1 MKKKYS
7 FSKKFFYWVSSIS
20 GVPTLTVLF
29 LQFLVQAGWAGS
41 VTSINGTGDKTRR
54 VLAPY
59 AQSVPNES
67 YTFIGVSHPSLS
79 TALSQIGIIL
89 EVRGMKTIP
98 NNEAGRA
105 TVFTIESGETHRI
118 FVVNK
123 SHSTINSSNAAF
135 SDSNTHFIYTYDS
148 AQFGNINALSVNQ
161 HPTEGTNVKI
171 RRDGVLHTVKKYA
184 NLSQLSMWGVVFI
197 PSSSTGFSLEFI
209 GDAHDSSISYPASE
223 FVHPISGQ
231 TTGAGRGIN

>member
-1 MKKKYS
+1 MAIKY
-7 FSKKFFYWVSSIS
+7 FITKFILPIFLILTIAQIS
-20 GVPTLTVLF
+20 
-29 LQFLVQAGWAGS
+29 QAGS

-59 AQSVPNES
+59 AQAVPNDS

-79 TALSQIGIIL
+79 TSLSQIGVIL
-89 EVRGMKTIP
+89 EVRGMQTIP

-105 TVFTIESGETHRI
+105 TVFTVGAGETHRI

-123 SHSTINSSNAAF
+123 SHSTLNSSNAAF

-161 HPTEGTNVKI
+161 YPLEST
-171 RRDGVLHTVKKYA
+171 TVGGIKKYA

-197 PSSSTGFSLEFI
+197 PSSSTGFALEFV
-209 GDAHDSSISYPASE
+209 GDAHDSTITFPASTE
-223 FVHPISGQ
+223 SVRPISGQ

>member
-1 MKKKYS
+1 MILLLS
-7 FSKKFFYWVSSIS
+7 QS
-20 GVPTLTVLF
+20 
-29 LQFLVQAGWAGS
+29 GWAGS
-41 VTSINGTGDKTRR
+41 VTSINGTGNKTRR
-54 VLAPY
+54 VIAPY

-79 TALSQIGIIL
+79 TSLSQIGLIL
-89 EVRGMKTIP
+89 EVRGMQTIP

-123 SHSTINSSNAAF
+123 SHSTIKTSNTAF
-135 SDSNTHFIYTYDS
+135 SDSNTHIIYTEDS

-161 HPTEGTNVKI
+161 HPQEATSVGGIN
-171 RRDGVLHTVKKYA
+171 KYA

-197 PSSSTGFSLEFI
+197 PSSSTGFALEFI
-209 GDAHDSSISYPASE
+209 GDAHDSTLTYPASE
-223 FVHPISGQ
+223 VQHPHTHAGELGNPYPTS
-231 TTGAGRGIN
+231 GRGIN